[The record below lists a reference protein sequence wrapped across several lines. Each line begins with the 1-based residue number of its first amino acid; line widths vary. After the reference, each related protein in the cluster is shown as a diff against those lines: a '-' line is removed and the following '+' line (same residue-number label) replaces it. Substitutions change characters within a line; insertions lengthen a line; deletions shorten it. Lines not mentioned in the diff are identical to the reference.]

1 MFINNVRTQV
11 PDAVPS
17 WCGGVSILPVLCE
30 DQKTVGSVFA
40 TGENYEHKV
49 QVSRKGIFFVC
60 VTFSFNESN
69 ILFILNIFPK
79 Y

>member
-1 MFINNVRTQV
+1 MYMGGNVNVFINNVRTQV

-49 QVSRKGIFFVC
+49 QVSRKGIF
-60 VTFSFNESN
+60 
-69 ILFILNIFPK
+69 LG
-79 Y
+79 